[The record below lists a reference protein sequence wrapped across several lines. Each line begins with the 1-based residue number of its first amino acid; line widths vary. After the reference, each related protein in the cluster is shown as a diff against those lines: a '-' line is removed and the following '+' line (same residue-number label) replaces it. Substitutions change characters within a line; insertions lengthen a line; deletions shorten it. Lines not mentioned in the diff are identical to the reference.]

1 MSDRDGLRDRLPDL
15 LAPGLRLV
23 FCGTAASDASAARG
37 AYYAGPGN
45 RFWPVLHE
53 AGFTPRRL
61 VPAEFPRLLDWGIG
75 LTDLAKHASGV
86 DSRLRSGD
94 FDPMRLTAAIR
105 LFAPAALA
113 FTSQR
118 AAAVFLGATPRF
130 GRQPDLP
137 GLPAVFVL
145 PSTSG
150 NNAHWPRQRHHW
162 DEAARALGFA

>member
-1 MSDRDGLRDRLPDL
+1 MPEEDRLPDL
-15 LAPGLRLV
+15 LGPGLRLV

-45 RFWPVLHE
+45 RFWPMLHE

-61 VPAEFPRLLDWGIG
+61 QPAEFPLLVGFGIG

-86 DSRLRSGD
+86 DSRLRSSD
-94 FDPMRLTAAIR
+94 FDAMRLTAAIHR
-105 LFAPAALA
+105 FAPAALA

-118 AAAVFLGATPRF
+118 AATVFLGAKPAF

-137 GLPAVFVL
+137 GLPPVFVL

-162 DEAARALGFA
+162 HDCARQTGFA